1 MNDYMRVILNY
12 IVNGDYQKA
21 RDTTEAYLRQNKIAR
36 DQDFCDRMLEKLNA
50 YGKLE
55 IPYNLR
61 DIIQT
66 SCTPYPF
73 EPERYFMSEREK
85 VALEH
90 VKKMQRA
97 GQYMANRGLRYANT
111 ILLYGESGTGKTT
124 FAQYIAK
131 TLNLPFLYISITQLI
146 DSYLGETVQNLALVF
161 NFITNINGGAVVVLD
176 ELDSIGGKRLE
187 GGAVSSEMKRIL
199 IAMLE
204 NIDRIN
210 NSIILVGA
218 TNRPQVLDDALLRR
232 FTMKHEVSRL
242 NEEEAVQLIHQH
254 LKNADMTWSDLELSC
269 EPLEWLRTSVDQNQ
283 TDNSNPSYVAAIIID
298 RLNEQIAATL
308 LKNMA

>member
-73 EPERYFMSEREK
+73 ESERYFMSEREK

-146 DSYLGETVQNLALVF
+146 DSYLGKTGQNLALVF

-254 LKNADMTWSDLELSC
+254 LKNADMIWSDLEVSC
-269 EPLEWLRTSVDQNQ
+269 EPQEWLRTVVNQNQ
-283 TDNSNPSYVAAIIID
+283 TNNNPSYVAAIIID

-308 LKNMA
+308 LRDMA